1 VSALLTDLYEL
12 TMAAGYFD
20 AGIASRT
27 ATFELTVRS
36 LPRHR
41 NFVLAAGLPQAVEY
55 LLGLRFTR
63 EEIDYLRGLPQ
74 FAGVSSGFFEM
85 LGNFRFT
92 GDVFTVPE
100 GTPLFAGEPMMTV
113 RAPLIEAQVPE
124 TYLLSALTFQTLIAS
139 KAARVVE
146 AGAGRDIV
154 EFGTR
159 RAHTPE
165 AGVLGARAA
174 YIGGC
179 VGTSNALAGFRY
191 GIPVF
196 GTAAH
201 SWVMAFPNEKES
213 FRQLQKLLGAHT
225 VQLIDTFDTIEGAR
239 RAAALGRPLWGVRL
253 DSGDLVSLAKQVRA
267 ILDEAGL
274 RDTKIMATSGLDEFK
289 IRTILN
295 AGAPV
300 DVFGVGTEL
309 ATSGDAPA
317 MGAVYKLVEMDTC
330 GIKRYTAKR
339 SEGKISSPGA
349 KQLFRLADHDVL
361 ARAGECC
368 GGNAEALLRPVIL
381 DGELVEPL
389 PTLAAA
395 RKRAA
400 ECLAKLPPALRSLD
414 AAEPYRV
421 EQSAELITLIE
432 QTRRNMP

>member
-1 VSALLTDLYEL
+1 MSGLLTDLYEL
-12 TMAAGYFD
+12 TMAAGYFE

-27 ATFELTVRS
+27 ATFELSVRS
-36 LPRHR
+36 LPKQR
-41 NFVLAAGLPQAVEY
+41 NFVLAAGLAQAVEY
-55 LLGLRFTR
+55 LQGLRFSR
-63 EEIDYLRGLPQ
+63 EEIAYLRGLPQ
-74 FAGVSSGFFEM
+74 FARVSSRFFDM
-85 LGNFRFT
+85 LGDFRFT
-92 GDVFTVPE
+92 GDVFAVPE
-100 GTPLFAGEPMMTV
+100 GTPLFAGEPMMTI

-139 KAARVVE
+139 KAARVVH
-146 AGAGRDIV
+146 AGGGRDIV

-174 YIGGC
+174 FIGGC
-179 VGTSNALAGFRY
+179 VGTSNALAGYRY

-201 SWVMAFPNEKES
+201 SWVMAFPNESES

-239 RAAALGRPLWGVRL
+239 KAAALGRPLWGVRL
-253 DSGDLVSLAKQVRA
+253 DSGDLASLAKQVRA
-267 ILDEAGL
+267 ILDQAGL
-274 RDTKIMATSGLDEFK
+274 RDARIMATSDLDEFK
-289 IRTILN
+289 IHDILA

-317 MGAVYKLVEMDTC
+317 MGAVYKLVEMDMG

-339 SEGKISSPGA
+339 SQGKMSTPGA
-349 KQLFRLADHDVL
+349 KQVFRLADHDVL
-361 ARAGECC
+361 ARSGECC
-368 GGNAEALLRPVIL
+368 GGGAEALLRPVIL
-381 DGELVEPL
+381 AGELVEPL
-389 PTLAAA
+389 PTLVDA

-400 ECLAKLPPALRSLD
+400 ECLAKLPPALRSLEVV
-414 AAEPYRV
+414 EPFRV
-421 EQSAELITLIE
+421 EHSAELIALTE
-432 QTRRNMP
+432 QTSRNMP

>member
-1 VSALLTDLYEL
+1 MSALLTDLYEL

-36 LPRHR
+36 LPKHR

-55 LLGLRFTR
+55 LLGLRFSG

-74 FAGVSSGFFEM
+74 FGGVSSGFFEM
-85 LGNFRFT
+85 LGNFRFS
-92 GDVFTVPE
+92 GDVFAVPE

-113 RAPLIEAQVPE
+113 RAPLLEAQVPE

-179 VGTSNALAGFRY
+179 AGTSNALAGFRY
-191 GIPVF
+191 GVPVF

-201 SWVMAFPNEKES
+201 SWVMAFPNETES

-239 RAAALGRPLWGVRL
+239 KAAALGRPLWGVRL

-274 RDTKIMATSGLDEFK
+274 RETKIMATSDLDEFK
-289 IRTILN
+289 IRNILA

-349 KQLFRLADHDVL
+349 KQIFRLPDHDVL
-361 ARAGECC
+361 ARSGECC
-368 GGNAEALLRPVIL
+368 GGNGEALLRPVIL
-381 DGELVEPL
+381 GGELIEPL
-389 PTLAAA
+389 PTVAAA
-395 RKRAA
+395 RRRAA

-414 AAEPYRV
+414 MAEPYRV
-421 EQSAELITLIE
+421 EQSAELLTLIE

>member
-1 VSALLTDLYEL
+1 MSALLTDLYEL

-36 LPRHR
+36 LPKHR

-55 LLGLRFTR
+55 LLGLQFTG

-74 FAGVSSGFFEM
+74 FGGVSPGFFEM
-85 LGNFRFT
+85 LGNFRFS
-92 GDVFTVPE
+92 GDVFAVPE
-100 GTPLFAGEPMMTV
+100 GTPLFPGEPMMTV
-113 RAPLIEAQVPE
+113 RAPLLEAQVPE

-179 VGTSNALAGFRY
+179 AGTSNALAGFRY

-201 SWVMAFPNEKES
+201 SWVMAFPNENES
-213 FRQLQKLLGAHT
+213 FRQLQKLLGPHT

-239 RAAALGRPLWGVRL
+239 KAAALGRPLWGVRL

-274 RDTKIMATSGLDEFK
+274 RDTKIMATSDLDEFK
-289 IRTILN
+289 IRNILA

-349 KQLFRLADHDVL
+349 KQVFRLPDHDVL
-361 ARAGECC
+361 ARSGECC
-368 GGNAEALLRPVIL
+368 GGNGEALLRPVIL
-381 DGELVEPL
+381 GGELIEPL
-389 PTLAAA
+389 PTVAAA
-395 RKRAA
+395 RQRAA

-414 AAEPYRV
+414 MTEPYRV
-421 EQSAELITLIE
+421 EHSAELLTLIE
-432 QTRRNMP
+432 QTSRNLP